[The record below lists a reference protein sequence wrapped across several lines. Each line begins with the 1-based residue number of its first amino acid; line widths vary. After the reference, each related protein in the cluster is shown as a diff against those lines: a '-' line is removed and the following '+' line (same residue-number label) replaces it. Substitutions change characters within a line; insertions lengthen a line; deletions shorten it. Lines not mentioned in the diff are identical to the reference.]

1 MNTFKRM
8 TSFHND
14 RDKLGYLESLFP
26 DQSRNYAM
34 KNYIS
39 LMGQDVQATSVE
51 ELEQATKAA
60 Y

>member
-1 MNTFKRM
+1 M

-51 ELEQATKAA
+51 ELEHATKAA